1 MKNNDGFYHNAY
13 NNYYSNYRFAV
24 IMVLWLYWIVVMIL
38 KIKKVVL
45 ITVKLMIFKRIIVL
59 IVM

>member
-1 MKNNDGFYHNAY
+1 MKNNDDFYDNAY

-45 ITVKLMIFKRIIVL
+45 ITVKLMIFKGIIVL

>member
-1 MKNNDGFYHNAY
+1 MKNNDGFYDNAY

-45 ITVKLMIFKRIIVL
+45 ITVKLMTFKRIIVL